1 MARFLCEQYPQLVV
15 MSESAALAH
24 FDNGACETTDPA
36 AVAVLRDTDGVVE
49 VAAPSVV
56 AVEDTPRPRQRGKR
70 TA

>member
-1 MARFLCEQYPQLVV
+1 MARFLCEQHPQLVV
-15 MSESAALAH
+15 MTGEGVLAR
-24 FDNGACETTDPA
+24 FVDGACEASDPA
-36 AVAVLRDTDGVVE
+36 AVTVLRGTDGVVE